1 MSEETPK
8 TTSQESMSRNKGNAG
23 IALILLALIVLLGGY
38 FRFTGIN
45 WDDYSAL
52 HPDERYLTLN
62 LLPQIGGHLQFTP
75 DAEHFPSQTVLIQ
88 SDNLLIV
95 SEYDIQ
101 INDFIVVGSVR
112 NSMSDNLAK
121 WWLGSDRVVDF
132 ANADAAYQALLG
144 ENVEAIILSELDAPR
159 YTTTSTIA
167 LATFT
172 SERVQETRCSA
183 LNPDTNGIGGYFD
196 TYCSPLNPHNAY
208 SGSYAYGTLPLFM
221 AHFGGDILENIQNFG
236 LATDDSDYRALSY
249 QEGVLVWRFL
259 SAFFDIGAIILIFFI
274 GSRMHNRWVGLMAA
288 LLYACAPL
296 AIQKAHFG
304 TVNAITAFFVTLA
317 IWSAINVQD
326 KGKFAHYIIFGIA
339 FGAALAGRINVIPL
353 AGLVVLAGMVN
364 AAPVLDRRIVW
375 SERERLLVRNI
386 AGVFIAGA
394 ATVLTFRLLNPYAF
408 TGPSFFHMIPN
419 MRWIADAQGSSFAV
433 SGASDAPPNWQWL
446 ARASYLY
453 PLSDMLLWG
462 MGIAMGVMAW
472 VGFSWSGYRL
482 LSGKYFSLRN
492 ILPFAWVLVYF
503 AWIGDLWVM
512 TMRYYLP
519 LYSSLALLA
528 AWALYELYRQ
538 SKERDLALTRVLLIG
553 FGIFF
558 SIIPIVQINVS
569 GMTPTAMAS
578 AVIAII
584 LIALAVIPKIPF
596 RATALAGFVLVF
608 TTIWGLMFSNI
619 YQHQLTRVQAAR
631 WASEFIP
638 ADFSMEI
645 DGAPD
650 GTPLINIGV
659 FNRSGDSA
667 ANPDNLI
674 GSASRFD
681 EVLPYLF
688 EFTAP
693 ASGTVTHVYA
703 PHLADPMDD
712 PEEETLYVS
721 VSRNNEG
728 ETLQLLAEST
738 LTANFSRE
746 NHPLGDAYEL
756 VFDTP
761 IELLEGE
768 SYTFKVEAI
777 AGPISSAGAV
787 MLTEGTWDDR
797 ITTVPLCP
805 LPDGMTYYDDPRS
818 GLVPVEECSGMTL
831 ASSMFQS
838 YDLQM
843 SYPVDEQLKLDS
855 LLAGLEAGDYIAIT
869 SNRFYDTESRNPAR
883 FPMTTAYYQALFNG
897 ELGYELVMTF
907 SESYE
912 IGVFSVDDQHL
923 PIYDSSNWLNEL
935 EADEAFHVYDHP
947 AVFIFQKTEDYD
959 PATTEML
966 LSVPLQ
972 RIDTI
977 GFGSQQFGAQI
988 PGVVYWTSLESDEA
1002 PTALMQPQEVHEL
1015 NSSGGTWSERFDSD
1029 SLLNTNQLVGVIV
1042 WWMTIVLIGLLTFPL
1057 LLTAFPKL
1065 GDMGYGFSKIIGM
1078 LLIGWIAWIGANFRV
1093 PLWSQGGLAGI
1104 MLLLIGLSV
1113 YLTYVRR
1120 EMLLDYLSKHWGRLL
1135 TIEVLSFILYIAFIL
1150 VRLSNPDLWHHPMG
1164 GEKPMDFAYF
1174 NAVLRTTVFP
1184 VSDPWYAGGYINY
1197 YYFGYVIVGVPT
1209 LLLKI
1214 VPAFA
1219 YNLIVPTLFSVTGIG
1234 AFSAAFNIVDAW
1246 TSRQVETFDNEKVT
1260 VVRQMGNPYVAG
1272 IVAMLMC
1279 VVLGNLDTPRVLI
1292 EEGIAR
1298 LGGYERPTGLENY
1311 LIDAYVDDNGIV
1323 PEGEDLL
1330 AIQTRAERNSLP
1342 DQISF
1347 TIATKVDLATS
1358 FFRGFGRAMAGE
1370 PLPIGSNRWY
1380 WAPTRVIDETPGV
1393 GGNAITEMPFFTFV
1407 YGDLHAHMINMPIML
1422 FAIAFVFY
1430 EVTSG
1435 RRDERTVF
1443 AQFLAI
1449 FFGALAIG
1457 MMRATNTWDW
1467 PSFMLL
1473 AIVGL
1478 GYAWWR
1484 RWEHTFNTDVTLKA
1498 IVFTLP
1504 IAVLTGGLAF
1514 WLVSSTGAQVVG
1526 NPGLMV
1532 TLANNIVIK
1541 ALLVVLIAAG
1551 TMISLWFLAPLISDG
1566 VNRRSL
1572 THMLIYIGGF
1582 ITISTFVVAPFNHWY
1597 GSVYNSVL
1605 PWEGNQTPLWAYWN
1619 IHGLFLFLITSLL
1632 IWETSRWLGN
1642 AYVRDLR
1649 GQGIGLMIGAGVV
1662 VVILLGAL
1670 ILAMTGNQVALVA
1683 IPLIVWIAILF
1694 FRPGQSAPMQ
1704 YVLVL
1709 AGFALSLTLGVE
1721 MVVLSGDI
1729 GRQNTV
1735 FKFYIQAWLLFSVAG
1750 GAAFAWLIQR
1760 ADLWR
1765 FRVQLLWFFPLMFIV
1780 AAATMFPFASV
1791 RARMVDRFVP
1801 DLAPT
1806 LNGLDYMEETTYFLP
1821 YAGSVI
1827 SLENDYNIIR
1837 WLQENVEGTP
1847 IVIEGRGAASE
1858 YHYNGRIAI
1867 NTGLPTVLGWNWH
1880 QRQQRTIDPLPRIVQ
1895 QRESNIQHFYQSND
1909 IVSVVNMIRYYDI
1922 EYIIV
1927 SDMEIALYPDG
1938 IEKFNRMVEM
1948 GLLDIAYQHGVGLV
1962 YQTNDEVVDT
1972 FMRNQIAFNDTIG
1985 LDETL
1990 LPSFVP
1996 SGSVIGHVPDE
2007 TVNVDAIIEVLAEDD
2022 MSYLVITN
2030 PPRVIEYMPDVYD
2043 RLLRLEVLG
2052 VLTRLDDSEAR
2063 RTYVVNQDT
2072 VQELMGED
2080 N

>member
-1 MSEETPK
+1 MNEETPK
-8 TTSQESMSRNKGNAG
+8 TTSQEIISRNKGNAG
-23 IALILLALIVLLGGY
+23 ITLILLALIVLLGGY

-62 LLPQIGGHLQFTP
+62 LLPQLGGHLQFTP
-75 DAEHFPSQTVLIQ
+75 DAEHFPSQSVLIQ
-88 SDNLLIV
+88 SDNQLIV

-101 INDFIVVGSVR
+101 INEALIVGSVR
-112 NSMSDNLAK
+112 NSMSDKLAE
-121 WWLGSDRVVDF
+121 WWVGSERVVDF
-132 ANADAAYQALLG
+132 ANADTAYQALLQG
-144 ENVEAIILSELDAPR
+144 TVDAIILAEIDAPR
-159 YTTTSTIA
+159 YTSGTTIA
-167 LATFT
+167 LATFG
-172 SERVQETRCSA
+172 SERVQQTRCAA
-183 LNPDTNGIGGYFD
+183 LNPDTEGIGGYFD

-221 AHFGGDILENIQNFG
+221 AHFGGDILEEIQNFG
-236 LATDDSDYRALSY
+236 VSIDDPDYQALTY

-259 SAFFDIGAIILIFFI
+259 SAFFDVGAIILVFFI
-274 GSRMHNRWVGLMAA
+274 GSRMHNRWVGVMAA
-288 LLYACAPL
+288 LMYACAPL

-317 IWSAINVQD
+317 IWAAINVQD
-326 KGKFAHYIIFGIA
+326 KGKHHYYYIFGFA
-339 FGAALAGRINVIPL
+339 FGAAMAGRVNVIPL

-364 AAPVLDRRIVW
+364 AAPVLSPRISWSERARIVW
-375 SERERLLVRNI
+375 T
-386 AGVFIAGA
+386 
-394 ATVLTFRLLNPYAF
+394 TVLGIVGAGIVSIITFRIFNPYAF
-408 TGPSFFHMIPN
+408 TGPTFFHMIPN

-462 MGIAMGVMAW
+462 MGIAMGAMACF
-472 VGFSWSGYRL
+472 GFSWSGYRL
-482 LSGKYFSLRN
+482 ALGKTFSTRN
-492 ILPFAWVLVYF
+492 ILVFAWVLVYF
-503 AWIGDLWVM
+503 GWIGDLWVM

-528 AWALYELYRQ
+528 AWTLYELYRQ
-538 SKERDLALTRVLLIG
+538 SKERDLPLTRIVLIA
-553 FGIFF
+553 FGVFF
-558 SIIPIVQINVS
+558 SIIPIVQINTS

-578 AVIAII
+578 AVIAIV

-596 RATALAGFVLVF
+596 RATALAGFVLAF
-608 TTIWGLMFSNI
+608 TAIWGLMFSNI

-631 WASEFIP
+631 WASEFIS

-645 DGAPD
+645 EGAPE
-650 GTPLINIGV
+650 GTPLINIGI

-667 ANPDNLI
+667 TSPNDLI
-674 GSASRFD
+674 GAASRF
-681 EVLPYLF
+681 ELTLPYLT

-712 PEEETLYVS
+712 FEDEVLYVS
-721 VSRNNEG
+721 VSRNNED
-728 ETLQLLAEST
+728 ETLELLAEST
-738 LTANFSRE
+738 LTINLTRE
-746 NHPLGDAYEL
+746 NHPLGDSYEL

-761 IELLEGE
+761 VELLEGE
-768 SYTFKVEAI
+768 TYTFKVEAVD
-777 AGPISSAGAV
+777 GPISSAGAV
-787 MLTEGTWDDR
+787 ILTEGTWDDR

-818 GLVPVEECSGMTL
+818 GLVPVRECTGMTL
-831 ASSMFQS
+831 ASSMLQS

-855 LLAGLEAGDYIAIT
+855 MLEALEVGDYIAIT
-869 SNRFYDTESRNPAR
+869 SNRFYDTETRNPAR
-883 FPMTTAYYQALFNG
+883 FPMTTAYYQALFDG

-912 IGVFSVDDQHL
+912 IGPFSVDDQHL
-923 PIYDSSNWLNEL
+923 PIYNSSTWLNEL
-935 EADEAFHVYDHP
+935 EADEAFTVYDHP
-947 AVFIFQKTEDYD
+947 AVFIFQKTEAYD
-959 PATTEML
+959 QATTELL

-977 GFGSQQFGAQI
+977 GFGSTQFGAQI

-1002 PTALMQPQEVHEL
+1002 PTALQQPEEVYEL
-1015 NSSGGTWSERFDSD
+1015 NTSGGTWSDRFDSD
-1029 SLLNTNQLVGVIV
+1029 SLINSNQPIGVIV
-1042 WWMTIVLIGLLTFPL
+1042 WWMAIILIGLITFPL
-1057 LLTAFPKL
+1057 LFTAFPNL
-1065 GDMGYGFSKIIGM
+1065 GDMGYGFSKIVGM
-1078 LLIGWIAWIGANFRV
+1078 LLIGWIAWFASNFRV
-1093 PLWSQGGLAGI
+1093 PLWSQGGIVLI
-1104 MLLLIGLSV
+1104 MLLLTGLSV

-1120 EMLLDYLSKHWGRLL
+1120 EMLLEYLAKHWGRLL
-1135 TIEVLSFILYIAFIL
+1135 TIETLAFVLYLAFIL
-1150 VRLSNPDLWHHPMG
+1150 VRLSNPDLWHYAKG

-1184 VSDPWYAGGYINY
+1184 AYDPWYAGGYINY

-1209 LLLKI
+1209 LLLKV

-1219 YNLIVPTLFSVTGIG
+1219 YNLIIPTVFSVTGVG

-1246 TSRQVETFDNEKVT
+1246 KSRHVETLEEEKVT

-1272 IVAMLMC
+1272 IAAMLLC
-1279 VVLGNLDTPRVLI
+1279 VVLGNLDTPRILI
-1292 EEGIAR
+1292 EEGIAG

-1311 LIDAYVDDNGIV
+1311 LIDQYIERNGIA
-1323 PEGEDLL
+1323 PEGDDLL
-1330 AIQTRAERNSLP
+1330 DIQARADRNWIT
-1342 DQISF
+1342 DR
-1347 TIATKVDLATS
+1347 IAYEVGIRVDLTTS
-1358 FFRGFGRAMAGE
+1358 FFSGFRRAMAGE
-1370 PLPIGSNRWY
+1370 TLPIGSDRWY
-1380 WAPTRVIDETPGV
+1380 WGPTRVIAEAPGA
-1393 GGNAITEMPFFTFV
+1393 GGNAITEMPYFTFV

-1430 EVTSG
+1430 EVTFG
-1435 RRDERTVF
+1435 KRDDRTMF
-1443 AQFLAI
+1443 AQVLAI

-1473 AIVGL
+1473 AIIGL

-1484 RWEHTFNTDVTLKA
+1484 RWEDTFDTDVTLKA
-1498 IVFTLP
+1498 VVFTLP
-1504 IAVLTGGLAF
+1504 VAVITGGLAY
-1514 WLVSSTGAQVVG
+1514 WLYSSMGSEAID
-1526 NPGLMV
+1526 PGFMV
-1532 TLANNIVIK
+1532 TLAKNIVIQSV
-1541 ALLVVLIAAG
+1541 LVVLILAG
-1551 TMISLWFLAPLISDG
+1551 TIMSLWFIAPLISDG
-1566 VNRRSL
+1566 INRRSIA
-1572 THMLIYIGGF
+1572 HMLIYIGGF
-1582 ITISTFVVAPFNHWY
+1582 ISIATVVVAPFNHWY

-1605 PWEGNQTPLWAYWN
+1605 PWTGNQTPLWAYWN

-1632 IWETSRWLGN
+1632 IWETSRWLRT

-1649 GQGIGLMIGAGVV
+1649 GQSIWLMIAAAIVALV
-1662 VVILLGAL
+1662 LLGAFFM
-1670 ILAMTGNQVALVA
+1670 AMTGNQVALIA
-1683 IPLIVWIAILF
+1683 IPLIVWIGILF

-1721 MVVLSGDI
+1721 LVVLSGDI

-1735 FKFYIQAWLLFSVAG
+1735 FKFYIQVWLLFSVAG

-1765 FRVQLLWFFPLMFIV
+1765 FRVQLLWFIPMMFMTAS
-1780 AAATMFPFASV
+1780 AAMFPFAST
-1791 RARMVDRFVP
+1791 RARMVDRFVY
-1801 DLAPT
+1801 DLPPT
-1806 LNGLDYMEETTYFLP
+1806 LNGLDYMQEASQGLMDYGVYIP
-1821 YAGSVI
+1821 
-1827 SLENDYNIIR
+1827 LENDYNIIR

-1847 IVIEGRGAASE
+1847 VVMEGRSLASE
-1858 YHYNGRIAI
+1858 YRYNGRISI

-1895 QRESNIQHFYQSND
+1895 QRESNIQYFYQSND
-1909 IVSVVNMIRYYDI
+1909 IVSVANMIRYYDI

-1927 SDMEIALYPDG
+1927 SDMEIAMYPDG

-1948 GLLDIAYQHGVGLV
+1948 ELLSIVYQHGVGLV
-1962 YQTNDEVVDT
+1962 YQADHDAVDN
-1972 FMRNQIAFNDTIG
+1972 FMRDQIAFNEAIG

-1990 LPSFVP
+1990 LPSFVA

-2007 TVNVDAIIEVLAEDD
+2007 TVNVDAIVEVLAEDE
-2022 MSYLVITN
+2022 MSYLVVTN

-2043 RLLRLEVLG
+2043 RLLQLEVLG
-2052 VLTRLDDSEAR
+2052 VLTRIDDSEAR
-2063 RTYVVNQDT
+2063 RTYRVNQET